1 LKDKMKNKL
10 KDIAVGLALGLF
22 AVATFLSFVVITLF
36 LIWQGGMWL
45 EVMFG
50 CSVSSIMCYFI

>member
-1 LKDKMKNKL
+1 MKNKL